1 MNLGE
6 DEIRVCP
13 SGAYE
18 FICKCGFVSPP
29 YHSAEAAAYS
39 LKLHRAFDG
48 DHIKGKEKDTAEGPL
63 AFECTCGTGGLFVNA
78 TECKTALDQHKSVC
92 FAPMADAS
100 KAKEDAVN
108 HPSHYQGKVETIDA
122 IESACAG
129 IGPDAFKG
137 YLTGNIVKYMSRW
150 SRKGG
155 AQDLKKAAWYLA
167 KLLEVV
173 KP

>member
-1 MNLGE
+1 MSHGA
-6 DEIRVCP
+6 DTFTFTCP
-13 SGAYE
+13 CGYE
-18 FICKCGFVSPP
+18 GYI
-29 YHSAEAAAYS
+29 Y
-39 LKLHRAFDG
+39 DT
-48 DHIKGKEKDTAEGPL
+48 EKDCNMAREYHRSLCNG
-63 AFECTCGTGGLFVNA
+63 
-78 TECKTALDQHKSVC
+78 K
-92 FAPMADAS
+92 APKMLPKEEKKAS
-100 KAKEDAVN
+100 DDVN

-155 AQDLKKAAWYLA
+155 AQDLRKAAWYLA
-167 KLLEVV
+167 KLLDVV